1 MPIRLYPYPRNGK
14 QLVAIA
20 AVTAMPINRGFT
32 MILPFRVLMFLVAL
46 VTGVVTSYS
55 VFAQGADVFDRL
67 DGSGPS
73 KVRVDVIEWDG
84 NLEVHVYPRGAL
96 KGLSAKLDD
105 RESGKKVMVI
115 GYRLG
120 NSKTPLIRRAILGI
134 PFTKNVLGFIDRTE
148 PDFDK
153 FALSNQPLSK
163 PWAPFKLDPAPAQW
177 GPEGSDKAESSQP
190 RLTEQPSRTESD
202 SSRAPASVPQPHRS
216 HSRGHSDHGNS
227 GSLNQFN
234 W

>member
-1 MPIRLYPYPRNGK
+1 
-14 QLVAIA
+14 
-20 AVTAMPINRGFT
+20 
-32 MILPFRVLMFLVAL
+32 MILPFRVLMFLVAF
-46 VTGVVTSYS
+46 VTGIVTSYS
-55 VFAQGADVFDRL
+55 VFAQGVFDRL

-105 RESGKKVMVI
+105 REQGKKVMVI

-177 GPEGSDKAESSQP
+177 GPEGSDKTESSQP
-190 RLTEQPSRTESD
+190 RLTEQPSHHPQEDRSYDSESG
-202 SSRAPASVPQPHRS
+202 SSRAPASVPTKRRS
-216 HSRGHSDHGNS
+216 HSRGNS